1 MTVPRYVFLDQNH
14 WIYLAKA
21 YYGRPHRP
29 AHEDLLDSLLAAVNR
44 DEVRLPISYLH
55 LIELLRAGQ
64 SKRRLDLAEVFEQ
77 FARGW
82 YIAAWSHIL
91 PTEFDRAIAQ
101 ILELPTVPKPPE
113 VFGRGIFYG
122 LPPSSR
128 EDLRRKFGPSTLA
141 KLELIAELPGS
152 TLDIIAFL
160 NEEGRSRQNASIAER
175 SRQDSAAIEKARQI
189 FRSEPKALH
198 RRAKMARYAL
208 SFQDQLRASLS
219 NVGQTLDSFFSRST
233 EFAVRF
239 WSEVPSLHVDCEL
252 TLYRDRQWSRAVDPN
267 DFDDLGHLA
276 LSVPYCAAVVVERFW
291 ARALA
296 ETGVARKYDTMVC
309 TDLEEISPLLRCG

>member
-21 YYGRPHRP
+21 YHGKPHRP
-29 AHEDLLDSLLAAVNR
+29 GHKGLLYPLLAAVNR
-44 DEVRLPISYLH
+44 DEVRLPINYLH
-55 LIELLRAGQ
+55 MIELLRAG
-64 SKRRLDLAEVFEQ
+64 STKRRLDLAEVFER

-91 PTEFDRAIAQ
+91 PRELDRAIAQ
-101 ILELPTVPKPPE
+101 VLELPTVPPPPE
-113 VFGRGIFYG
+113 VFGRGLFYG

-128 EDLRRKFGPSTLA
+128 EDLRRTFGTSTFA

-152 TLDIIAFL
+152 TLDIVAFP
-160 NEEGRSRQNASIAER
+160 NEEGRGHQNASIAER
-175 SRQDSAAIEKARQI
+175 SRQDSAAIEKDRKV

-198 RRAKMARYAL
+198 RRAKMARYTL
-208 SFQDQLRASLS
+208 SLQDQLRDSLS
-219 NVGQTLDSFFSRST
+219 SVGQSLDSFFSRST

-252 TLYRDRQWSRAVDPN
+252 TLYRDRQWSRAIDPN
-267 DFDDLGHLA
+267 DLDDLGHPA

-296 ETGVARKYDTMVC
+296 ETGVARKYATVVC
-309 TDLEEISPLLRCG
+309 TGLEELRTLIAT